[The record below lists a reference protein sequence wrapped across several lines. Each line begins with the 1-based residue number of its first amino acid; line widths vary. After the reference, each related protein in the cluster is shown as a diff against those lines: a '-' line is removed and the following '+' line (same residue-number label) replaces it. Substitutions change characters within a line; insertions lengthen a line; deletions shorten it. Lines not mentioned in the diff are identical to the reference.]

1 MTADAMPS
9 NTLSRPSF
17 AHRLFL
23 LAAVGARRRS
33 EAEDARHLLRVC
45 LENRRLLRQ
54 NQPATAPEKR
64 RELNKGESLR
74 VITPSVSGR
83 ILVS

>member
-1 MTADAMPS
+1 MV
-9 NTLSRPSF
+9 TLLQPDLCAGERI
-17 AHRLFL
+17 
-23 LAAVGARRRS
+23 V
-33 EAEDARHLLRVC
+33 EDARRLLRVC